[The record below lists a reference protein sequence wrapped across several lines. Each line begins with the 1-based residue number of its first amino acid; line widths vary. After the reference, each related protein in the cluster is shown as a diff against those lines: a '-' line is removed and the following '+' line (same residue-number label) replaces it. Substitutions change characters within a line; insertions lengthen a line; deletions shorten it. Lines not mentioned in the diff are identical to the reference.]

1 MFLLQEIQITRFLT
15 FKLNIKRCISRLS
28 FKPPFVFLQFD
39 MKNDKEDLFY
49 TKGALSFFHQE
60 ILNMDIGQK

>member
-28 FKPPFVFLQFD
+28 FKPPLFFLQFD
-39 MKNDKEDLFY
+39 IKNDKEDLFY
-49 TKGALSFFHQE
+49 IRGALSFFY
-60 ILNMDIGQK
+60 